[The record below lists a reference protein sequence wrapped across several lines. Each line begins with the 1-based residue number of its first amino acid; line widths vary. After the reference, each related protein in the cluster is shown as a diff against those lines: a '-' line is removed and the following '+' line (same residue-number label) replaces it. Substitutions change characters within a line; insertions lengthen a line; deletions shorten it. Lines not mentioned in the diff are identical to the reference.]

1 MQETTIGES
10 NGHPTPRERP
20 LAAALQEAGFPTAI
34 SSNMNAWLKTHVA
47 LVSPIAD
54 AFYTAGA
61 DLRVLADSRSQVIA
75 LLGYIRKAFAAWRAQ
90 GIPTTQATLRGVEVL
105 PVWMLMGPRRRA
117 PRMPHAKLIIARHA
131 SVACEEMT
139 ILAAQLQAL
148 VARGAGLAANPT
160 APESGRP

>member
-1 MQETTIGES
+1 
-10 NGHPTPRERP
+10 
-20 LAAALQEAGFPTAI
+20 
-34 SSNMNAWLKTHVA
+34 MNAWLKTHVA

-117 PRMPHAKLIIARHA
+117 PRMSHAKLIIARHA
-131 SVACEEMT
+131 SVAREEMT
-139 ILAAQLQAL
+139 VLAAQLQAL
-148 VARGAGLAANPT
+148 VARGAGLAANPN